1 MTDISFEEQ
10 RARLQGYELGF
21 FAIHL
26 MEMGIDLGLFDKL
39 RTVEGGVTA
48 ATLAA
53 ELGLHEPYVD
63 GWCRTAYHLEILDCD
78 EEGRFGLAAHMG
90 ALLADTQSPYYLG
103 PAIEMRVHHSAE
115 HLKAFPRHFR
125 RGTTITPIADSE
137 EFSQAQKAMSD
148 QGVPTAYLFMVIPA
162 VPGLQER
169 MNAGL
174 RFLDVGCGSGLLMVQ
189 LAEAFPSCE
198 FVGIDLDRFTIEK
211 AQGRIRDRGLEG
223 RVSAMVIDAGSVGF
237 DGEFDVANMSLVL
250 HEIDEA
256 GKRSAIAKCHR
267 ALRDAGEIVIFDFA
281 YPERVHDLRKRHYTA
296 GVIDQFNELIRGSRI
311 LPVASKERLLLEQG
325 FRGPATVSI
334 LGGAHEVTHARK

>member
-10 RARLQGYELGF
+10 RAKLQGYELGF

-26 MEMGIDLGLFDKL
+26 MKMGIDLGLFDKL
-39 RTVEGGVTA
+39 RTVEGGVTSA
-48 ATLAA
+48 ALAA

-78 EEGRFGLAAHMG
+78 DEGRFGLAAHMD
-90 ALLADTQSPYYLG
+90 ALLADRQSPYYFG
-103 PAIEMRVHHSAE
+103 PAIEMRVRHSAE
-115 HLKAFPRHFR
+115 HLKVFPQHFR
-125 RGTTITPIADSE
+125 GGTTITPIADSE
-137 EFSQAQKAMSD
+137 EFSKAQKAMSD
-148 QGVPTAYLFMVIPA
+148 QGVPTAYLVLVIPA

-189 LAEAFPSCE
+189 LAEAFPNCE
-198 FVGIDLDRFTIEK
+198 FVGVDMDRFTIEK

-223 RVSAMVIDAGSVGF
+223 RVSAVVIDAGSVGF

-256 GKRSAIAKCHR
+256 GKRSAIANCHR
-267 ALRDAGEIVIFDFA
+267 ALRDSGEIVIFDFA
-281 YPERVHDLRKRHYTA
+281 YPERVHDLRKQHYTA

-311 LPVASKERLLLEQG
+311 LPVAPKERLLLEQG
-325 FRGPATVSI
+325 FQDPATVSI
-334 LGGAHEVTHARK
+334 LGGAHEVTRARK